1 MLVLGSLDQAGAQQ
15 RSGFQIE
22 RLVRF
27 CIGQLL
33 DL

>member
-1 MLVLGSLDQAGAQQ
+1 MLVLGGLDQTGTQQ
-15 RSGFQIE
+15 RAGFQIE